1 MRKYLFIF
9 KSEVMSNLQYI
20 VSIMIGFITCFML
33 IFVFIN
39 LWDYLYSDPTQII
52 NGYTRN
58 QMIWYVILTEVLW
71 MSLGGRG
78 LCRKISN
85 DVRNGNIAY
94 NLNKPYSYIGYSL
107 FSHLGGV
114 SIKLVMYLLLGILTG
129 VVFLGNFPSINIL
142 SFIVIIISMIL
153 AIVVNALFIIFIGL
167 FSFII
172 EDSNPLYWLYSKF
185 LLVLGT
191 VFPIEYFPKVIQ
203 SILVYTPIYV
213 TCYGP
218 AKLFVDFSWDACL
231 NILVSQFIYV
241 FIACFICY
249 AIYQKGVKKLN
260 VNGG

>member
-1 MRKYLFIF
+1 MISTGNGKSSRSCSVSSPLSITGGFAKSSIF
-9 KSEVMSNLQYI
+9 NSS
-20 VSIMIGFITCFML
+20 S
-33 IFVFIN
+33 
-39 LWDYLYSDPTQII
+39 
-52 NGYTRN
+52 
-58 QMIWYVILTEVLW
+58 
-71 MSLGGRG
+71 
-78 LCRKISN
+78 
-85 DVRNGNIAY
+85 
-94 NLNKPYSYIGYSL
+94 
-107 FSHLGGV
+107 
-114 SIKLVMYLLLGILTG
+114 
-129 VVFLGNFPSINIL
+129 
-142 SFIVIIISMIL
+142 
-153 AIVVNALFIIFIGL
+153 IGL

-218 AKLFVDFSWDACL
+218 AKLFVDFSWGACL